1 MLNKIFR
8 LGLTAI
14 IWGLSVWQFIEG
26 NIGNGISLALL
37 GGLVLFTFFR
47 NENILIAFWFLRSNK
62 MDKAQKSLNRI
73 KNPEQALLKGQLAYY
88 YMLQGMIQ
96 SQSGIGKAETYL
108 RKALSTGLRMKHDQ
122 AMTKLQ
128 LAGIAVAK
136 RRKREAMVLLG
147 EVKKLDTRKMLAD
160 QVKMI
165 KNQMKRI

>member
-1 MLNKIFR
+1 MLNKIIR

-14 IWGLSVWQFIEG
+14 IWGLSVWQFMDG
-26 NIGNGISLALL
+26 NIGNGISLVLL

-73 KNPEQALLKGQLAYY
+73 KNPEQSLLKGQLAYY
-88 YMLQGMIQ
+88 FMLQGMVR
-96 SQSGIGKAETYL
+96 SQSGLGKAETYL

-122 AMTKLQ
+122 AMAKLQ

-147 EVKKLDTRKMLAD
+147 EVKKLDTRKMLSD